1 MSVKNNLY
9 IYLSDIAF
17 QDINTNI
24 NININININKHEHK
38 VKVPIFHDNGT

>member
-24 NININININKHEHK
+24 NININKHEHK
-38 VKVPIFHDNGT
+38 VKVPIFHDNGTLRL

>member
-24 NININININKHEHK
+24 NININKHEHK